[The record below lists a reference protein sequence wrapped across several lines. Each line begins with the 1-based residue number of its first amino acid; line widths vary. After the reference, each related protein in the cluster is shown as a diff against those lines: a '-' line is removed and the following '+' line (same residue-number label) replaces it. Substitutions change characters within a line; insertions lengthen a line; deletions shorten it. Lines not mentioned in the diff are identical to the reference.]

1 MDYFY
6 DRNESVLQVKMN
18 AESYSAKKKMSE
30 ILMPEADVGEGVGF
44 SAAGL
49 ISLSELI
56 SFITEKDMLYFI
68 FFLLKAN
75 AEWLEKADASLELIM
90 DPDAIFYSQKK
101 NRFYFAVRN
110 AGSNDIGTIDFIM
123 SLLFEAVYKEK
134 ELQTAV
140 ELIDFIKAS
149 IHTSPRDIVLFLEMS
164 KYGRSFTSDWSK
176 LKRNFEDTAGH
187 TDSLSEVNKNN
198 KMFNKVNN
206 SMDFSDFLSVDDL
219 FSDARSDVMEKLV
232 EPKVTKPEIRQDEAV
247 VQRSSY
253 TEPEIFIQEQ
263 KKAETPPVQDV
274 QRTNMH
280 SDILFAEDE
289 DIPFVEKEPVNQQEN
304 IDIWQDTA
312 DETSY
317 YVEEETQE
325 DYPVA
330 EEEPEIFDDDNQT
343 VILTEEEPEEEIA
356 VASLIDSDG
365 NVFDVYKDYFVI
377 GRNSKES
384 DLSVRD
390 SSMSRKHAA
399 IIRSGNEYYIE
410 DLGSMNKTYVDGNQV
425 MPGVRKQLNDGS
437 VIFVSKNKYVFNIR
451 IERR

>member
-18 AESYSAKKKMSE
+18 AESYSAKKKLNE
-30 ILMPEADVGEGVGF
+30 ILMPEVGVGDGVVF
-44 SAAGL
+44 STAGL

-56 SFITEKDMLYFI
+56 SFITEKDMLYFV

-75 AEWLEKADASLELIM
+75 AEWSEKADLSLELIM

-110 AGSNDIGTIDFIM
+110 AGGNDIGAIEFIM
-123 SLLFEAVYKEK
+123 NLMFEAVYKEK

-149 IHTSPRDIVLFLEMS
+149 IHTTPRDIVLFLEMS

-176 LKRNFEDTAGH
+176 LKRNFDETASH
-187 TDSLSEVNKNN
+187 TDSLSEAHKNS

-206 SMDFSDFLSVDDL
+206 SMDFSSFLSIDDL
-219 FSDARSDVMEKLV
+219 FSDAQPDVTEKPV
-232 EPKVTKPEIRQDEAV
+232 EPKVTKPEIRREEEVAP
-247 VQRSSY
+247 RSSY
-253 TEPEIFIQEQ
+253 IEPESFILEQ
-263 KKAETPPVQDV
+263 KHEEVTPAQTADV
-274 QRTNMH
+274 QA
-280 SDILFAEDE
+280 DILFAENEYEEEDE
-289 DIPFVEKEPVNQQEN
+289 DIPFIEKEPENQQEN
-304 IDIWQDTA
+304 ADVWQDSA
-312 DETSY
+312 
-317 YVEEETQE
+317 EEEPQD

-330 EEEPEIFDDDNQT
+330 EEETEISDDENQT
-343 VILTEEEPEEEIA
+343 VILTEEEPEEEIT

-410 DLGSMNKTYVDGNQV
+410 DLNSMNKTYVDGSQV
-425 MPGVRKQLNDGS
+425 TPGVRKQLNDGS

-451 IERR
+451 IEKR